1 MGAKRSG
8 TQKRSMAE
16 LRSDRDSLWH
26 ILFEQSRDGIVVLDL
41 EGNVFETN
49 QQFADML
56 GYSSDDI
63 RNMKVWE
70 WDAFLTR
77 EQILEKL
84 WQIDG
89 SGHQFETRQIRKDGV
104 IIDVE
109 LSNSATIFE
118 GHKLIFCICR
128 DITQRKKLE
137 DEIYQYAT
145 TDTLTG
151 LFNRRTFE
159 QRLNDEIALAKR
171 YGSAL
176 SLVMYDFDKF
186 KKINDSFG
194 HVEGDKVLVQ
204 SARLV
209 RDNLRASDIAV
220 RWGGEEFMVLVPQT
234 SLANAITLAEKLR
247 GVIATHHFSPEF
259 SITASFGVT
268 EFIPQDDRDQLL
280 KRVDDALY
288 LAKDRGRNRVEALAG

>member
-1 MGAKRSG
+1 MSAESG
-8 TQKRSMAE
+8 DWQTFSMAE
-16 LRSDRDSLWH
+16 LRRDRDSLWH

-56 GYSSDDI
+56 GYSSDEI
-63 RNMKVWE
+63 RKMQVWD
-70 WDAFLTR
+70 WDALLTR
-77 EQILEKL
+77 EQILERL

-104 IIDVE
+104 VIDVE

-118 GHKLIFCICR
+118 GHKLISCICR
-128 DITQRKKLE
+128 DITERKTLE
-137 DEIYQYAT
+137 DEIYRYAT

-159 QRLNDEIALAKR
+159 QRLNNEIALAKR
-171 YGSAL
+171 YDTPL
-176 SLVMYDFDKF
+176 SLVMYDFDRF

-194 HVEGDKVLVQ
+194 HAEGDKVLVQ

-209 RDNLRASDIAV
+209 RGDLRASDVVV
-220 RWGGEEFMVLVPQT
+220 RWGGEEFMVLAPQT
-234 SLANAITLAEKLR
+234 DLARATALAEKLR
-247 GVIATHHFSPEF
+247 GVIEAHHFSSEF
-259 SITASFGVT
+259 SVTASFGVT
-268 EFIPQDDRDQLL
+268 EFVSQDDRDQLL

>member
-8 TQKRSMAE
+8 WQKRSMAE
-16 LRSDRDSLWH
+16 LRRDRDSLWH

-63 RNMKVWE
+63 RNMKVWD
-70 WDAFLTR
+70 WDALLTR

-89 SGHQFETRQIRKDGV
+89 SGAQFETRQIRKDGV
-104 IIDVE
+104 VIDVE

-194 HVEGDKVLVQ
+194 HSEGDKVLVQ

-220 RWGGEEFMVLVPQT
+220 RWGGEEFMVLAPQT

-247 GVIATHHFSPEF
+247 GVIGTHHFSSEF